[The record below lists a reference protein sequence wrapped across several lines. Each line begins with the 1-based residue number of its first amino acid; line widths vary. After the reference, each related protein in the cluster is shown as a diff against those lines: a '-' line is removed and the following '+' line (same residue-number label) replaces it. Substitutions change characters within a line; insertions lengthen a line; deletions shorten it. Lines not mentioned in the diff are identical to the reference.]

1 MGKGKLLLL
10 IFAIVIVAGIL
21 LFYMGEKNKQG
32 KHLSAEKT
40 EAVKKAK
47 GREKTAGKKDSAAA
61 QMHEPVFVRKQIS
74 SHSKGQGI
82 TGEHEFDSETTFED
96 VREHEAKEREY
107 ELNKDFEEE
116 AKEVLPLLSIQ
127 TNNPLDTKA
136 FGPRRGEIW
145 VRVKPDNAK
154 ELKEIMEDLA
164 DLYRADTG
172 YRGSLTIMHWV
183 GGRPHLKMTF
193 PANGENEQR

>member
-1 MGKGKLLLL
+1 MGRGKLLLL
-10 IFAIVIVAGIL
+10 IFVFVIVAGIL
-21 LFYMGEKNKQG
+21 LFYMGDKNKQG
-32 KHLSAEKT
+32 KHISAEKT
-40 EAVKKAK
+40 AVVKKAK
-47 GREKTAGKKDSAAA
+47 GREKTAGKKDSVAA

-74 SHSKGQGI
+74 KGQGI
-82 TGEHEFDSETTFED
+82 TGEHELDSETTFED
-96 VREHEAKEREY
+96 VREREAKEREY
-107 ELNKDFEEE
+107 ELNKEFEEE

-172 YRGSLTIMHWV
+172 YRGSLTVMHWV

-193 PANGENEQR
+193 PANDKNDRR